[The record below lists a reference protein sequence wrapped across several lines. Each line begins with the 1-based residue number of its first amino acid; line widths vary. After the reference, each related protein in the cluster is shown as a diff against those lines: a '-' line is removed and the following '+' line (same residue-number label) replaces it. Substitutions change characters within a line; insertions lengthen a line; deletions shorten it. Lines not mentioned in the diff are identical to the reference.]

1 MARKLIV
8 EVIGDSSSLEAA
20 LGRSAAASTGF
31 VGKLK
36 ASSAEMASVGASL
49 TRHLTLPIVAI
60 GAAGTKMAVDF
71 QASMELLHTQAGI
84 AQSSIANLSKGVLA
98 LAGPTATAPDVLA
111 AGLYHLSSQG
121 LRGAQ
126 SLHALQVAAEGAKMG
141 GANLEDVTNALGA
154 VLASKIAGVHSYEQ
168 AMGQLNATV
177 GAGDMRMQDLADA
190 MGTGLPAKAAVAG
203 VSLKD
208 VSAALATFGDNN
220 IRGAEA
226 GTLLNSTM
234 RLMEGPSKAAA
245 KAMGQIGLNAADLGN
260 TLRNQ
265 GIVAALELL
274 KSKLDALPKEEQVLA
289 LTRMFGGR
297 QSGGVQ
303 ILIDQLGRLKQK
315 EQEVAAG
322 GNSFAADWGAYTQTA
337 AYKMD
342 QLGASMRAAGISIGD
357 ILLPFVSKA
366 ADALSSLAG
375 KFQALPGPVK
385 DFILASAGVVAV
397 VGPVISTVGKL
408 GQALAF
414 LAANPVVL
422 VVAAIAALGAA
433 MAAAVLA
440 PQKLQSAL
448 EGMGLSA
455 QTSGRIVADLQ
466 DAFHVVQSAADVLV
480 NVIRSNWGTI
490 SNIIRGTEQIVSG
503 VVTLLEAAWREFG
516 SNIITQATLAWNLV
530 KATIQNALTVI
541 EGVVNV
547 FAGILHGNWSQV
559 WSGIKQ
565 IASGTWNEIVALFR
579 NELGTLENLAGAI
592 GKGIQDGVLRPLE
605 RLGAD
610 LLKKLEEGVNSAIHT
625 VVGLAER
632 LAEAIGSAIVT
643 GVIGGMGNLV
653 SEVGSKLKSG
663 IEAAV
668 HFAGGLLH
676 GSGEFQFTRHT
687 VGAPMAQGIVD
698 GTTDGLNGFG
708 TKLSAK
714 LKKEAAQ
721 ALAIAQSA
729 PEIHAAAEH
738 IGISAAMAVVD
749 GVVGIQPS
757 MTQQI
762 KTALTQAVQQA
773 AQAAQSSIQTFQSGF
788 SSMAQGI
795 LSAFSQ
801 QTSNFVAPAQKL
813 LDKMQAKDQLT
824 NLQQNLASAS
834 DAVKQAQTALDNY
847 NATAG
852 GTADQLQAVADA
864 TTKVKL
870 AQDAYN
876 AAVTKYGATSDQALK
891 AGIGVDS
898 AQSALAKAQ
907 AAVGVDPA
915 QAQQLSAALL
925 QAQQQYTSASRAIQ
939 EYDLQLKAAKQTAAY
954 DKERAKQQEQLA
966 KQLAALEKGLSKQPG
981 EWDKMSKKVLALLD
995 KYGVPLY
1002 QSGQKFV
1009 DQFASGIRSEIS
1021 SAEKAAHDM
1030 AEAVS
1035 KYIPKSP
1042 AKTGPLAFSSQAMGQ
1057 KFGREFATGIS
1068 QGLYNGQGLG
1078 SIAGAFSSI
1087 GSGLRSSSL
1096 PGAPG
1101 SSVNVNVNVS
1111 GSVVGGSPREIA
1123 DELKYPIRDAL
1134 LTIARSEPSI
1144 FHGRA

>member
-1 MARKLIV
+1 LAHKLIV

-36 ASSAEMASVGASL
+36 ASSAELSAVGASL
-49 TRHLTLPIVAI
+49 TRHLTLPIAAI

-168 AMGQLNATV
+168 AMGELNATV

-245 KAMGQIGLNAADLGN
+245 KAMGEIGLNAADLGN

-274 KSKLDALPKEEQVLA
+274 KSKLDALPKEQQVLA

-322 GNSFAADWGAYTQTA
+322 GNSFASDWGAYTQTA

-385 DFILASAGVVAV
+385 DFAVGAAATVAV
-397 VGPVISTVGKL
+397 IGPMLSTVGTL
-408 GQALAF
+408 GTALAF
-414 LAANPVVL
+414 LAANPIVL
-422 VVAAIAALGAA
+422 AVAALAALGAA

-440 PQKLQSAL
+440 PQRLQAAL

-466 DAFHVVQSAADVLV
+466 DAFHLVQQGADVLV
-480 NVIRSNWGTI
+480 GVIRSNWGTI
-490 SNIIRGTEQIVSG
+490 SNIIRGAEQIVMG
-503 VVTLLEAAWREFG
+503 VVNVLEAGWREFG
-516 SNIITQATLAWNLV
+516 SNIVTQATLAWNLV
-530 KATIQNALTVI
+530 KATIQNALRVI

-559 WSGIKQ
+559 WTGIK
-565 IASGTWNEIVALFR
+565 EIVSGAW
-579 NELGTLENLAGAI
+579 NQIGAELRYEVGTIENLASAI
-592 GKGIQDGVLRPLE
+592 GKGLLAGIKA
-605 RLGAD
+605 GAD
-610 LLKKLEEGVNSAIHT
+610 AVLSLLEALPGKIVAALGSLGSLLLNAGVQLMEGLARGIEQGAASVLGKVKHLGSEIVGAAKSVFGIFSPSRVFAEIGTQLMQGLAVGVDTGSPQAVSSLKKTLE
-625 VVGLAER
+625 
-632 LAEAIGSAIVT
+632 
-643 GVIGGMGNLV
+643 
-653 SEVGSKLKSG
+653 K
-663 IEAAV
+663 
-668 HFAGGLLH
+668 
-676 GSGEFQFTRHT
+676 
-687 VGAPMAQGIVD
+687 
-698 GTTDGLNGFG
+698 
-708 TKLSAK
+708 
-714 LKKEAAQ
+714 AQ
-721 ALAIAQSA
+721 AAIDGARGS
-729 PEIHAAAEH
+729 IIAAANH
-738 IGISAAMAVVD
+738 LGVAATQAVVA
-749 GVVGIQPS
+749 GVVGVQPT
-757 MTQQI
+757 MTEQI

-773 AQAAQSSIQTFQSGF
+773 AQAAQQALQTVQSNF
-788 SSMAQGI
+788 STLANSI
-795 LSAFSQ
+795 LSAFDAKHA
-801 QTSNFVAPAQKL
+801 NYVAPAQKL
-813 LDKMQAKDQLT
+813 LDKMQLQDQITQYQQAVDQAKTTLANDQDALT
-824 NLQQNLASAS
+824 
-834 DAVKQAQTALDNY
+834 QAL
-847 NATAG
+847 AG
-852 GTADQLQAVADA
+852 GDPA
-864 TTKVKL
+864 TI
-870 AQDAYN
+870 
-876 AAVTKYGATSDQALK
+876 K
-891 AGIGVDS
+891 A
-898 AQSALAKAQ
+898 
-907 AAVGVDPA
+907 A
-915 QAQQLSAALL
+915 QAQVLSDQQAFTAALR
-925 QAQQQYTSASRAIQ
+925 QQQEFHYQQLAIQ
-939 EYDLQLKAAKQTAAY
+939 QTKAHAAEVA
-954 DKERAKQQEQLA
+954 KERESLA
-966 KQLAALEKGLSKQPG
+966 QRLGVIGKELTKEPGL
-981 EWDKMSKKVLALLD
+981 WDKAQKQVMKLLHT
-995 KYGVPLY
+995 YEVPLY
-1002 QSGQKFV
+1002 QSGQKFAS
-1009 DQFASGIRSEIS
+1009 QFADGIKSQLAAVD
-1021 SAEKAAHDM
+1021 SAAKQM
-1030 AEAVS
+1030 AEAVA
-1035 KYIPKSP
+1035 KYVPRSP
-1042 AKTGPLAFSSQAMGQ
+1042 AKTGPLAFSSQAMGA

-1068 QGLYNGQGLG
+1068 QGLYNGQGLS
-1078 SIAGAFSSI
+1078 SIAGAVSSVGRAL
-1087 GSGLRSSSL
+1087 GSSTPAGAPRSSSL
-1096 PGAPG
+1096 AASNAGGGNVYNFAFPNYIGDRG
-1101 SSVNVNVNVS
+1101 ELSSWLTQELTRRFRS
-1111 GSVVGGSPREIA
+1111 GYGVLNG
-1123 DELKYPIRDAL
+1123 
-1134 LTIARSEPSI
+1134 
-1144 FHGRA
+1144 